1 MRVQGRKLLRP
12 GAAVGMLLATLL
24 VPALAADCDGT
35 LALGLGGVRR
45 TWQLTDGGI
54 AAFAKLNINI
64 DGYAHAY
71 HPRNAE
77 AGALIH
83 LCNAGRVYLP
93 DGNSYD
99 GSESNATCTGRFMQD
114 VGRIGAAGW
123 NNPSVGVVNWYGIL
137 GQGSAKVKDREIE
150 AVVPILQKDGSGF
163 YVSPT
168 TLADRSV
175 ADESEQ
181 SRYVNPLRIAAAV
194 APRSL
199 IAQGVTM
206 GTFGVAYNVKKRI
219 AVPFVVGDAG
229 PRIGEGSV
237 ALARLA
243 AGFPLKYDVTRAERF
258 IGQVDAPD
266 VLWVFF
272 KDTAERFDSH
282 NEDATT
288 AKAKAAYE
296 AWGGDARLARC
307 VQQVPHN

>member
-1 MRVQGRKLLRP
+1 MRVQGRTVLCPRILV
-12 GAAVGMLLATLL
+12 AMLLASCLG
-24 VPALAADCDGT
+24 PGLAADCDGS
-35 LALGLGGVRR
+35 LAPGLGGVRR
-45 TWQLTDGGI
+45 AWQLSDGGV
-54 AAFAKLNINI
+54 AAFARLNINI
-64 DGYAHAY
+64 DGYARAY

-77 AGALIH
+77 VGALIH

-93 DGNSYD
+93 DGSSYE
-99 GSESNATCTGRFMQD
+99 GSESNATCSGRFMQD
-114 VGRIGAAGW
+114 VARIGAAGW
-123 NNPSVGVVNWYGIL
+123 TNPSVGAVNWYGIL
-137 GQGSAKVKDREIE
+137 GNSSARVKGREIQS
-150 AVVPILQKDGSGF
+150 VVPVLQKDGSGF

-175 ADESEQ
+175 PDEADQ

-199 IAQGVTM
+199 VAKGVAM
-206 GTFGVAYNVKKRI
+206 GSFGVAYNVNRRI

-243 AGFPLKYDVTRAERF
+243 AGLALKDAVTRAERF
-258 IGQVDAPD
+258 AGQVDAPD

-272 KDTAERFDSH
+272 KDAAEKFDSH
-282 NEDATT
+282 NEAAMT
-288 AKAKAAYE
+288 AKAQAAYQ

-307 VQQVPHN
+307 VEQVPRN